1 MKKRETLFI
10 GFMLFSMFFGAG
22 NLIFPPMLGSE
33 AGTSFWPAIIG
44 FIVTG
49 VGLPFAVLFAIS
61 LVSGGIKTISS
72 RVHPVFASVF
82 IVIVYLCIG
91 PLLAIPRNAT
101 VGFEMAAAPFIHNP
115 DFMKLGLGIFTFIF
129 FALVFLIGLNPEKM
143 EKYMGRWMTP
153 ALLTAM
159 VVLCVTALWKL
170 GSPSQPPVGGYKTGA
185 FFTGFLDG
193 YNTMDALAALA
204 FGIVILSAVQDK
216 GAQTKSQLRKHM
228 ILASLVAGVLLSLV
242 YVFLGLSGS
251 RMGGVGD
258 FTSGTA
264 LLSAMAQ
271 TLFGPAGKTI
281 IGIIFVM
288 ACLTS
293 VVGLTTAC
301 GQYFSKLIPWAS
313 YKMII
318 FAVTLVGFLLANMG
332 LAQILKVSVPFL
344 VTAYPITI
352 MLVVLTFLNRFF
364 PSSRVAYATT
374 ILFTGVFALLGG
386 LHAAGLK
393 LGVLD
398 TMREAMPLSSSG
410 LEWLIPG
417 IIGLVLGMIL
427 GLFTKK
433 DKEKSIPAY
442 EQSVEDAL

>member
-33 AGTSFWPAIIG
+33 AGTAFWPAIAG
-44 FIVTG
+44 FVATG

-72 RVHPVFASVF
+72 RVHPIFASVF

-101 VGFEMAAAPFIHNP
+101 VGFEMAAAPFIHNAEYL
-115 DFMKLGLGIFTFIF
+115 KLGLGIFTFIF

-153 ALLTAM
+153 ALLTAI
-159 VVLCVTALWKL
+159 VVLCITALWKL
-170 GSPSQPPVGGYKTGA
+170 GSPSQPPTGNYTSGA

-204 FGIVILSAVQDK
+204 FGIVILTAVQDK

-228 ILASLVAGVLLSLV
+228 ILASLVAGALLSLV
-242 YVFLGLSGS
+242 YVFLGLSGM
-251 RMGGVGD
+251 RMGDVSS

-271 TLFGPAGKTI
+271 TLFGPAGKII
-281 IGIIFVM
+281 IGLIFVM

-293 VVGLTTAC
+293 VVGLTVAC
-301 GQYFSKLIPWAS
+301 GQYFSKLIPRAN
-313 YKMII
+313 YKIVI
-318 FAVTLVGFLLANMG
+318 FAVSLVGFLFANMG

-352 MLVVLTFLNRFF
+352 MLVVLTFFNGLFRN
-364 PSSRVAYATT
+364 SRIVYATT
-374 ILFTGVFALLGG
+374 ILFTGLFALLGG
-386 LHAAGLK
+386 LHAAGLEM
-393 LGVLD
+393 GVLD
-398 TMREAMPLSSSG
+398 ELREAMPLSSSG
-410 LEWLIPG
+410 LEWIVPALIG
-417 IIGLVLGMIL
+417 MVVGLVIGLFAKGN
-427 GLFTKK
+427 
-433 DKEKSIPAY
+433 E
-442 EQSVEDAL
+442 EQVVAENEEFFK